1 MVYIS
6 CFLWS
11 SDVHLDSANE
21 RQEHIQECG
30 RSRVQVLVLAFF
42 FVVTLLAVA
51 VSLGPQLLVISP
63 SFKALALS
71 LIW

>member
-1 MVYIS
+1 MVCIS
-6 CFLWS
+6 CFLWF

-21 RQEHIQECG
+21 RWEHIQKCG

-42 FVVTLLAVA
+42 FLVTVLAVV
-51 VSLGPQLLVISP
+51 VSLGPQLLVIGP

>member
-51 VSLGPQLLVISP
+51 VSLGPQLLVINP